1 MLRTALWALSG
12 GRMQHGSAGGE
23 SARNAAITAIL
34 PSSARSNLLRNC
46 YIWRRPCT
54 STATSCPAPPG
65 LTCAEPRHRA
75 ELRGALRPSTKK
87 SSSTGPRDL
96 TQMALACLR
105 RHFTNAPFLLAL
117 EAKLGQ
123 PTPAPKSG
131 KRNTGEAS
139 RSSAGCASTPD
150 TIEV

>member
-1 MLRTALWALSG
+1 MLRNRFVGSLWRENATWL
-12 GRMQHGSAGGE
+12 GRRRICTECGNYRDSAE
-23 SARNAAITAIL
+23 QRTFQLVAQ
-34 PSSARSNLLRNC
+34 LLHL
-46 YIWRRPCT
+46 RRPCT

-75 ELRGALRPSTKK
+75 ELRGALMPSTKK
-87 SSSTGPRDL
+87 SSSTGPWDL
-96 TQMALACLR
+96 KQMALACLR

-123 PTPAPKSG
+123 PTPAPKPG

-150 TIEV
+150 TIAV